1 MKLSLAR
8 SLAVAFFAL
17 PVTLSLFGCAADTDT
32 DDEEEVGVTD
42 DALKQ
47 GGCSNAQ
54 IKSAQSQCRSECKSK
69 GQVSRAIKFCYVIP
83 AGDDPDFKAQAAYS
97 CACAKK

>member
-1 MKLSLAR
+1 MKLCLSRSLSLALIALPLSL
-8 SLAVAFFAL
+8 SLAA
-17 PVTLSLFGCAADTDT
+17 CAVDT
-32 DDEEEVGVTD
+32 DDEEEPVGVTD

-47 GGCSNAQ
+47 GGCSSSQ

-69 GQVSRAIKFCYVIP
+69 GQISRGIKYCYAIP

>member
-8 SLAVAFFAL
+8 SLAVASFAL
-17 PVTLSLFGCAADTDT
+17 PLALSIAGCAADIEG
-32 DDEEEVGVTD
+32 DDEEVGVTD
-42 DALKQ
+42 EALKQ

-54 IKSAQSQCRSECKSK
+54 IKRAQAQCRSECKSK
-69 GQVSRAIKFCYVIP
+69 GRISRGIKYCYALP
-83 AGDDPDFKAQAAYS
+83 PGDDPDFEAQAGYS